1 MVQHTDL
8 APESYRNVADSRWW
22 TFEYCS
28 IASLE
33 LFQGDALWPCAPLIK
48 ELWAHRGIQIIFRAT
63 SSPTRRDLNV
73 LGSGA
78 KADMEPF
85 TTISDQPSTFS
96 GLGDMSF
103 AKELKAA
110 SFGLTIQVPNGQ
122 IEHGEEKEEGQEEVL
137 ARVSEWV
144 SNNPRGW
151 SFICAKDS
159 KKRVFELE
167 LIVSKP
173 K

>member
-1 MVQHTDL
+1 
-8 APESYRNVADSRWW
+8 
-22 TFEYCS
+22 
-28 IASLE
+28 
-33 LFQGDALWPCAPLIK
+33 
-48 ELWAHRGIQIIFRAT
+48 
-63 SSPTRRDLNV
+63 
-73 LGSGA
+73 
-78 KADMEPF
+78 MEPF